1 VRFLVCYA
9 ERSEASR
16 ARLQQTEYLVEKQI
30 EHQVEKMTDVPTSI
44 LLPYQRRWIA
54 DRSPVKVCEKSRR
67 IGITWAEAA
76 DAALDAAG
84 RNGTD
89 WWYIG
94 YNKDMAREFIED
106 AAGWARRFDKAARA
120 IEEVAI
126 EDEDKDILAFRI
138 RFASGN
144 KIVALSSRPSN
155 LRGKQGVAV
164 IDEAAFHEHLP
175 SLIKAALAFTMWG
188 GRVHVISTH
197 FGAGN
202 AFNELISDIRAGRR
216 PYSLHRITI
225 DDALDDGLFAVI
237 KRAHNHKPD
246 TSRAKRSEQ
255 ASLRAALDW
264 DDKTAAQWRAEL
276 FAEYADDADE
286 ELMCIPSASSGV
298 FIPSALIE
306 ARMSREIPVIR
317 WNFDLSFMERG
328 EPALR
333 KDAEDWI
340 NDYLKPVLD
349 RIKPELMSYFGED
362 FGRSGDLTVIW
373 PVQVSSGLMRR
384 TPFVIELR
392 NVPFNQQKQV
402 LFYLVDAL
410 ADRSRRFVGGAM
422 DARGNGQYLAEQA
435 ALRYGS
441 RIEQVMLSSEWYRDN
456 MPRYK
461 AAFEDGTIDLPGDAD
476 ILADHRMLRME
487 QGIAK
492 IPERRMR
499 GGDGHQRHGD
509 SAIAGALAYYATKSD
524 QQEYTYTRAAS
535 AAKRSEHTIPPAAHD
550 EPEDNGVD
558 SRRGGW
564 MIQRL
569 GLRRSGAW

>member
-1 VRFLVCYA
+1 
-9 ERSEASR
+9 
-16 ARLQQTEYLVEKQI
+16 
-30 EHQVEKMTDVPTSI
+30 
-44 LLPYQRRWIA
+44 
-54 DRSPVKVCEKSRR
+54 
-67 IGITWAEAA
+67 
-76 DAALDAAG
+76 
-84 RNGTD
+84 
-89 WWYIG
+89 
-94 YNKDMAREFIED
+94 MAREFIED

-120 IEEVAI
+120 IEEIAI

-138 RFASGN
+138 RFASGH

-164 IDEAAFHEHLP
+164 IDEAAFHENLP

-225 DDALDDGLFAVI
+225 DDALDEGLFAVI
-237 KRAHNHKPD
+237 QRAHNNKSDWAPGGAQ
-246 TSRAKRSEQ
+246 RNGAKES
-255 ASLRAALDW
+255 ATCAY
-264 DDKTAAQWRAEL
+264 DDKTEAQWRAEL

-306 ARMSREIPVIR
+306 SRMSKDIPVLR
-317 WNFDLSFMERG
+317 WNFNLSFLERG
-328 EPALR
+328 ESALL
-333 KDAEDWI
+333 KDAADWI
-340 NDYLKPVLD
+340 NDSLKPVLNGIQPD
-349 RIKPELMSYFGED
+349 LLSCFGED

-373 PVQVSSGLMRR
+373 PMQIGKTLMRR
-384 TPFVIELR
+384 TPFVVELR

-410 ADRSRRFVGGAM
+410 AERSGRFIGGAM

-461 AAFEDGTIDLPGDAD
+461 AAFEDGTIDLPADAD
-476 ILADHRMLRME
+476 ILGDHRMLRME
-487 QGIAK
+487 QGVAK
-492 IPERRMR
+492 IPDRRMR

-524 QQEYTYTRAAS
+524 QQEYAYESARRGQQGAAES
-535 AAKRSEHTIPPAAHD
+535 ARRGQIEHD
-550 EPEDNGVD
+550 EAEDDGGD
-558 SRRGGW
+558 SRHGGW
-564 MIQRL
+564 LGQRL
-569 GLRRSGAW
+569 GLRKSGTW

>member
-1 VRFLVCYA
+1 MAYSL
-9 ERSEASR
+9 S
-16 ARLQQTEYLVEKQI
+16 
-30 EHQVEKMTDVPTSI
+30 SI
-44 LLPYQRRWIA
+44 LLPYQQRWIA
-54 DRSPVKVCEKSRR
+54 DRAPVKVCEKSRR

-106 AAGWARRFDKAARA
+106 AAGWARRFNKAARA
-120 IEEVAI
+120 IEEIAI

-202 AFNELISDIRAGRR
+202 AFNELIADIRAGRR

-225 DDALDDGLFAVI
+225 DDALGEGLFAVI
-237 KRAHNHKPD
+237 KRAHDDKPD
-246 TSRAKRSEQ
+246 RAPGRAQRSRAKES
-255 ASLRAALDW
+255 ATCAY
-264 DDKTAAQWRAEL
+264 DDKTEAQWRAEL
-276 FAEYADDADE
+276 FAEYGDDAGE

-298 FIPSALIE
+298 FLPSALIE
-306 ARMSREIPVIR
+306 SSMSEEIPVIR
-317 WNFDLSFMERG
+317 WNVKENSFLERG
-328 EPALR
+328 EPALH

-340 NDYLKPVLD
+340 NDSLKPVLD
-349 RIKPELMSYFGED
+349 RIKPDLMSYFGED

-373 PVQVSSGLMRR
+373 PMQIGKTLIRR

-410 ADRSRRFVGGAM
+410 ADRSGRFVGGAM

-461 AAFEDGTIDLPGDAD
+461 AAFEGGTIDLPADAD
-476 ILADHRMLRME
+476 ILGDHRMLRME
-487 QGIAK
+487 QGVAK

-524 QQEYTYTRAAS
+524 QQEYAYTRAAGE
-535 AAKRSEHTIPPAAHD
+535 ARRSEQTIPRVAHD
-550 EPEDNGVD
+550 EPEDNRGD
-558 SRRGGW
+558 SRHGGW
-564 MIQRL
+564 MGQRL
-569 GLRRSGAW
+569 GLRKSGAW